1 VAAGEGAFLTWRMR
15 FPASPTPPSNT
26 KSSTRFPPLSTA
38 CALTQRDGILY
49 KLVIFQVF
57 LKQKSLYSSKCTIMW
72 KPNRCVFSQRLSTVA
87 WQTYILG

>member
-1 VAAGEGAFLTWRMR
+1 
-15 FPASPTPPSNT
+15 
-26 KSSTRFPPLSTA
+26 
-38 CALTQRDGILY
+38 
-49 KLVIFQVF
+49 VIFQVF